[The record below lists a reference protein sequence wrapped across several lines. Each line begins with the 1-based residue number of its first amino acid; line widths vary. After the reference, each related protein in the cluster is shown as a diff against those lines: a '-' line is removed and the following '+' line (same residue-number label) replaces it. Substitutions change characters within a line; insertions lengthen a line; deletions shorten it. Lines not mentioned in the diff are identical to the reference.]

1 MDTKK
6 LAKIIKLIVEA
17 ELKRQLPS
25 LVKEGVQKVLNENR
39 QVPVTKEVIEE
50 EQDPFSLANAM
61 LDEDRNTNNSQVE
74 NITNS
79 VQEKKHFTKNSVL
92 NEILNQTTPFSSAQR
107 NPADTLSFG
116 TNLAQ
121 GGTDAM
127 TAVGNGQM
135 GYKTPSEVPGTPKPE
150 GGLGVST
157 GLPGL
162 DRILNRDNSALV
174 KKFKTRK

>member
-1 MDTKK
+1 M
-6 LAKIIKLIVEA
+6 
-17 ELKRQLPS
+17 KRQLPK
-25 LVKEGVQKVLNENR
+25 LVKEGVQKVLNESR
-39 QVPVTKEVIEE
+39 QVPVTETKLIKV
-50 EQDPFSLANAM
+50 EQDPFMLANAM

-79 VQEKKHFTKNSVL
+79 VPTNKKLSSNSVL
-92 NEILNQTTPFSSAQR
+92 NEILNNTTPFSSEQR

-116 TNLAQ
+116 TNIAA
-121 GGTDAM
+121 GGMDAV

-135 GYKTPSEVPGTPKPE
+135 GYKSPSEVQGTPKPA
-150 GGLGVST
+150 GGLGVQT